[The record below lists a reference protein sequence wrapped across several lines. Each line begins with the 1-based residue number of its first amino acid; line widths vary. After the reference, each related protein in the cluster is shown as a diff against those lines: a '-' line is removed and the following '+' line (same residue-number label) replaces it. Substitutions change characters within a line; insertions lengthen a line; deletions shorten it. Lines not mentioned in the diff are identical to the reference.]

1 MTMLLRK
8 VDNLN
13 RMIRHHDSD
22 WLTEFDIPGVMV
34 REFAPR
40 TPTER
45 GLSVWWI
52 HEDLENLN
60 DVIAAIGL
68 APQRKL
74 APIQYLTFPEEI
86 VSSCGLN
93 LQQTNGAT
101 CHVEAAGYHREIL
114 GLTALKTGTL
124 THEACLRSGFQ
135 KEKLTEANVLDRI
148 VEVVSRDDSILNR
161 VGRSSALGEQILDR
175 LDGN

>member
-1 MTMLLRK
+1 MLLRK

-13 RMIRHHDSD
+13 RMIRHHESD
-22 WLTEFDIPGVMV
+22 WLTELDIPGVMV

-40 TPTER
+40 TPAER

-52 HEDLENLN
+52 HEDLENLD

-68 APQRKL
+68 APKGKL

-86 VSSCGLN
+86 VRNCGLN
-93 LQQTNGAT
+93 LQSTNGT
-101 CHVEAAGYHREIL
+101 TYHIEAAGYHREIL
-114 GLTALKTGTL
+114 GLTALKVDTL
-124 THEACLRSGFQ
+124 THEACIQSGFQ

-148 VEVVSRDDSILNR
+148 VEVVCQDDSILDR
-161 VGRSSALGEQILDR
+161 VGRSSPLGERILDQ